1 MAPQTIVDRLVDAG
15 ELWRKDQVL
24 DDDVTLMVI
33 KAR

>member
-1 MAPQTIVDRLVDAG
+1 LVDAG
-15 ELWRKDQVL
+15 EIWRKDQVA